1 LKSIAAKQPAKE
13 ELKIEQVEQI
23 LQAKQIISMKQSP
36 QKQSANNYG
45 ATYESYFEIDKPLN
59 LVPPDES
66 CSLKDLFSQRAN
78 TKKRSYDEITAC
90 PKTTENKKAM
100 IACDK
105 EPSEEERIDNWIT
118 NKKKRPAYKK
128 R

>member
-1 LKSIAAKQPAKE
+1 
-13 ELKIEQVEQI
+13 
-23 LQAKQIISMKQSP
+23 MKQSP
-36 QKQSANNYG
+36 EKPPSNNYG
-45 ATYESYFEIDKPLN
+45 ATYESYFEIEKPLIQ
-59 LVPPDES
+59 VAPDES
-66 CSLKDLFSQRAN
+66 CSLKDLFSQRGN

-90 PKTTENKKAM
+90 PKTTENKKVM
-100 IACDK
+100 IPSDK